1 LSPKPP
7 SLARYLALLLLQAMA
22 CSDASQ
28 KQQQAL
34 LLLLLTR
41 CGRLLLRN
49 VLLHTISFHATGA
62 RGGGGL

>member
-1 LSPKPP
+1 
-7 SLARYLALLLLQAMA
+7 MH
-22 CSDASQ
+22 Q

-62 RGGGGL
+62 RGGGGLSPRAHWIGPESWGQRGECIKTI